1 MTPGSINLRTL
12 VSRMANRNAGRT
24 EANVQSDLHMLLT
37 TAPLNLD
44 DGDLD
49 SITLESPAGQR
60 RRIDVEIG
68 HTVFEVKKDLRV
80 GNVRAEAVGQLA
92 GYVRSRIE
100 SRGTRYVG
108 VLTDGA
114 DWHLYHLAPRRRT
127 PARLN
132 VHRRQH

>member
-1 MTPGSINLRTL
+1 MTPGSINLRML

-49 SITLESPAGQR
+49 TITLESPAGQR

-92 GYVRSRIE
+92 GYVRSRTCAP
-100 SRGTRYVG
+100 SRPSAQTATPKPGPSPLLG
-108 VLTDGA
+108 PAAGA
-114 DWHLYHLAPRRRT
+114 PSASAARR
-127 PARLN
+127 
-132 VHRRQH
+132 